1 MKGAQEAPSRSNV
14 NLGAQMVS
22 PGPGPGPGHQ
32 RKWTWR
38 FGDSDFMRWYFT
50 AQVLQLKSPILFST
64 PGLAVSTAKYSTVQV
79 YRATSRGAS
88 TNIRVQGWHFQLGRT
103 RPPQTHRQMPQTT
116 TTSQLDVD
124 WAWAELSKYCG
135 GRGWDGLFKSNPFI
149 NVIAMLCGS
158 FCV

>member
-50 AQVLQLKSPILFST
+50 AQVLQLKSPLLFSL
-64 PGLAVSTAKYSTVQV
+64 PGLAVHTKAGGKITLPLLVCPQKLLFPSHVPWGQLRNNRDSSFPFCQVQRDKCLATVCLFYS
-79 YRATSRGAS
+79 YSYSYSAF
-88 TNIRVQGWHFQLGRT
+88 I
-103 RPPQTHRQMPQTT
+103 
-116 TTSQLDVD
+116 
-124 WAWAELSKYCG
+124 ELE
-135 GRGWDGLFKSNPFI
+135 
-149 NVIAMLCGS
+149 
-158 FCV
+158 